1 MANRKSKGAVAFA
14 RWRKATGVKIGE
26 VCAAIGDPGGQL
38 YKWASGERS
47 SLPLHLAVA
56 VAEHMGVSLEKI
68 ATPSQVRLVEGAAR
82 ARSGAAA

>member
-1 MANRKSKGAVAFA
+1 MARKKSRGAEAFN
-14 RWRKATGVKIGE
+14 RWRQAHGATIADVCEATG
-26 VCAAIGDPGGQL
+26 DHGGQL